1 MTLIS
6 LFFCFVL
13 ILNLWNTW
21 YAIRP
26 KYVKDEDV
34 LFIECISIILGGIL
48 ILPLLIS
55 SLHILPWLLA
65 FPVNRQWH
73 CIHIVVCMC
82 TNYGAKRS
90 QTWYNDDDDQ
100 VALKHEILVE
110 IKFLNH
116 CFLFLGKHSWSQRP

>member
-1 MTLIS
+1 M
-6 LFFCFVL
+6 
-13 ILNLWNTW
+13 
-21 YAIRP
+21 
-26 KYVKDEDV
+26 DEDV
-34 LFIECISIILGGIL
+34 SFIECISIILGGIL

-65 FPVNRQWH
+65 FLVNRQWH
-73 CIHIVVCMC
+73 TYSCMYVC